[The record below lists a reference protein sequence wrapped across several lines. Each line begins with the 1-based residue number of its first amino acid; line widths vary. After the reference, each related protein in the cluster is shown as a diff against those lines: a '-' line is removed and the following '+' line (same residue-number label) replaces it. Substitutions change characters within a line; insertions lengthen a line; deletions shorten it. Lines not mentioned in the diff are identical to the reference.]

1 MKFVVKKE
9 IFEKAAERKVISVD
23 FKRGICYYD
32 FSVYKGRNILCQ

>member
-1 MKFVVKKE
+1 MKFVV
-9 IFEKAAERKVISVD
+9 EKAAEGKVISVD